1 MAKIRCGKPES
12 IPRRGFSTFVNALAF
27 STLLSSQETDAHL
40 VLNFRS
46 PLGATLLIYRVFL
59 SCQIG
64 GRIEFPIC
72 LARFGFPEF
81 PGAITIP
88 ALLEWCGTRTRSP
101 RRLSTGGS
109 PGPGAPLG
117 TPSPRGKMNLTGPA
131 DLRQIVSG
139 SSPARSHRAANY

>member
-64 GRIEFPIC
+64 V
-72 LARFGFPEF
+72 
-81 PGAITIP
+81 
-88 ALLEWCGTRTRSP
+88 S
-101 RRLSTGGS
+101 
-109 PGPGAPLG
+109 
-117 TPSPRGKMNLTGPA
+117 A
-131 DLRQIVSG
+131 DLTFRNFPVPSLYRPIWSG
-139 SSPARSHRAANY
+139 AARARNLRGDFLLVAPRVQERR